1 MARGESPL
9 ASRLH
14 SSPRL
19 HYSPTR
25 HGSPSRA
32 HLAQLDLDDCLARL
46 SVHDREQHEVY
57 VIQKRE
63 FQQTLDAREEALAQT
78 HANVIKESHA
88 SHELIR
94 GLALK
99 ELEAHRREEEDKR
112 RRLEEERQRAEE
124 QQRRREEEEEARLK
138 AEAER
143 RARDEADRKRRE
155 KTEQEE
161 AAKRAEADKARL
173 AEEQRAKDVKAEE
186 ARKLKQ
192 QQQQEQERKREQ
204 EARVAAEA
212 EAAAK
217 QAAESA
223 KTSSSQDFEAE
234 HRNYLVIHQ
243 RLKQLRTSFWDMC
256 KANKEQKEYKKTVGE
271 MRRELK
277 GTVALINPNDPE
289 VNKQKV
295 ISSHLSLLGNPLLT
309 DL

>member
-19 HYSPTR
+19 RYSPAR

-46 SVHDREQHEVY
+46 SIHDREQHEVY

-63 FQQTLDAREEALAQT
+63 FQQTLDAREAALAQT
-78 HANVIKESHA
+78 HATVIKESHA
-88 SHELIR
+88 HHERIR
-94 GLALK
+94 GQALK
-99 ELEAHRREEEDKR
+99 ELEAHCREEEGKR
-112 RRLEEERQRAEE
+112 RRLEEEARRRAEE
-124 QQRRREEEEEARLK
+124 EQRRREEDDARLK

-143 RARDEADRKRRE
+143 RAREEADRKRRE
-155 KTEQEE
+155 KTDQEE
-161 AAKRAEADKARL
+161 ATKRAEAEKARL
-173 AEEQRAKDVKAEE
+173 AEEQRAKDASAEE

-192 QQQQEQERKREQ
+192 QQQQEEERKRQQ
-204 EARVAAEA
+204 ETQAAAA
-212 EAAAK
+212 EAAAAATK
-217 QAAESA
+217 QAAEPA
-223 KTSSSQDFEAE
+223 KPSSSQDFEVE
-234 HRNYLVIHQ
+234 HRNYLIIHQ

-256 KANKEQKEYKKTVGE
+256 KANKGQKEYKKTVGE

-295 ISSHLSLLGNPLLT
+295 FH
-309 DL
+309 